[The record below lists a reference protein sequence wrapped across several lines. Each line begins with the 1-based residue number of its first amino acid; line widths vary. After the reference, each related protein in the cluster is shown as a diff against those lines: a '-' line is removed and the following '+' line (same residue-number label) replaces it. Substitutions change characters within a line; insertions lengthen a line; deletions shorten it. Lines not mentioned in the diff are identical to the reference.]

1 MLEKISFRNKE
12 GIKAF
17 SDEGK
22 LIEFVTGELTLK
34 EWPKDILHTER
45 KQKKKL
51 ETRKEEAT

>member
-22 LIEFVTGELTLK
+22 LIEFVTGEFTLK
-34 EWPKDILHTER
+34 EWPKDVLHIER
-45 KQKKKL
+45 KQTTL